1 MAVQSERTEWR
12 QEARPSHGIAGAWE
26 RKGREYNMN
35 VIELIAGLVVVLVIP
50 YLVNAIKSETLTGN
64 AARWLAIVVSVLG
77 GVVVG
82 LVGGIPD
89 TPQAWFSTVL
99 AVVGGVQTAY
109 SAFKS
114 VGVTSKWLDALL
126 DLPVKAE
133 SAHAPVTAP
142 TDADKDTHD
151 GD

>member
-1 MAVQSERTEWR
+1 MG
-12 QEARPSHGIAGAWE
+12 HG
-26 RKGREYNMN
+26 RVVKTNMN

-64 AARWLAIVVSVLG
+64 AARWLAIGVSVLG

-89 TPQAWFSTVL
+89 TPQAWFATVL

-126 DLPVKAE
+126 DLPVKADASHTVAA
-133 SAHAPVTAP
+133 SAT
-142 TDADKDTHD
+142 TDKDED
-151 GD
+151 AQPGD

>member
-1 MAVQSERTEWR
+1 
-12 QEARPSHGIAGAWE
+12 
-26 RKGREYNMN
+26 MN

-64 AARWLAIVVSVLG
+64 AARWLAIGVSVLG

-89 TPQAWFSTVL
+89 TPQAWFATVL

-126 DLPVKAE
+126 DLPVKADAASTVAA
-133 SAHAPVTAP
+133 SAAT
-142 TDADKDTHD
+142 DKDED
-151 GD
+151 AQPGD